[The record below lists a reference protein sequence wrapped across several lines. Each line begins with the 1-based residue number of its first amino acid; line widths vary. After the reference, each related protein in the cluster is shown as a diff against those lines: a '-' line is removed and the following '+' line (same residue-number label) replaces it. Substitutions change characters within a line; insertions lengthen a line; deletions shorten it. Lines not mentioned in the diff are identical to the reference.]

1 MPCDVVMYVVM
12 VMRVMLMDIDDG
24 VDGVQSEEVDD

>member
-24 VDGVQSEEVDD
+24 VDEVQSEEVDD

>member
-12 VMRVMLMDIDDG
+12 VMCVMLMDIDDG

>member
-1 MPCDVVMYVVM
+1 MPCDVVMYVM

-24 VDGVQSEEVDD
+24 VDEVQSEEVDA

>member
-1 MPCDVVMYVVM
+1 MVMYVVM

-24 VDGVQSEEVDD
+24 VDEVQSEEVDD